1 MKYPGASAA
10 GTVLLIFSVALLTSL
25 ATAGAGRAVTLTDEA
40 GREIRVPDRSQR
52 IVSLAPSITE
62 ILFALGAG
70 SRVVGVT
77 QYSNYP
83 PEAERLPKVG
93 SYVNLSLE
101 KILALR
107 PDLVIGIRDGNPKA
121 VVDRLTDLAIPT
133 YIVDPTSLQGVITT
147 VRNIGRAVGHEQAAA
162 KIAGQM
168 ASRIREVERRVAG
181 IARPRVFYQIGV
193 EPIVSA
199 GQGTFPNILI
209 ETAGGKNVA
218 ADMAAYPQLNVEQ
231 VLVARPEII
240 IVTSMTRE
248 YDFERVKGFWGR
260 WPDLPAVAAE
270 RIYVVDSDLM
280 DRPSPRIAEGLE
292 TLARLIHPERFK

>member
-10 GTVLLIFSVALLTSL
+10 GTVVLIVSVALLASL
-25 ATAGAGRAVTLTDEA
+25 ATAGAVRAVTLTDEA
-40 GREIRVPDRSQR
+40 GREVRVPDRSER
-52 IVSLAPSITE
+52 LVSLAPSITE

-70 SRVVGVT
+70 ARVVGVT

-83 PEAERLPKVG
+83 PEAAGLPKVG

-107 PDLVIGIRDGNPKA
+107 PDVVIGIRDGNPKA
-121 VVDRLTDLAIPT
+121 VIDRLTELGVPC
-133 YIVDPTSLQGVITT
+133 YIVDPKSLQGVITT
-147 VRNIGRAVGHEQAAA
+147 VHNIGRAVGREQAAE

-181 IARPRVFYQIGV
+181 TARPRVFYQIGV
-193 EPIVSA
+193 EPVVSA

>member
-1 MKYPGASAA
+1 MTYRGVSAA
-10 GTVLLIFSVALLTSL
+10 GTLVLIVSVALLASL
-25 ATAGAGRAVTLTDEA
+25 ATAGAVRAVTLTDEA
-40 GREIRVPDRSQR
+40 GRQVRVPDRSER

-62 ILFALGAG
+62 ILFAIGAG
-70 SRVVGVT
+70 ARVVGVT

-83 PEAERLPKVG
+83 LEAARLPKVG

-121 VVDRLTDLAIPT
+121 VIDRLAELGVPC
-133 YIVDPTSLQGVITT
+133 YIVDPTSLDGVVTT
-147 VRNIGRAVGHEQAAA
+147 VRNIGRAVGREQAAYQ
-162 KIAGQM
+162 IAGQM
-168 ASRIREVERRVAG
+168 ASRIRDVERRVAG
-181 IARPRVFYQIGV
+181 LARPRVFYQIGV

-209 ETAGGKNVA
+209 DTAGGKNVA

-248 YDFERVKGFWGR
+248 YDFERVRGFWGR
-260 WPDLPAVAAE
+260 WPGLPAVAAA

-280 DRPSPRIAEGLE
+280 DRPSPRIVEGLE
-292 TLARLIHPERFK
+292 TLARLIHPQKFK

>member
-1 MKYPGASAA
+1 MNYLGASAA
-10 GTVLLIFSVALLTSL
+10 APLVRIVSVALLISL
-25 ATAGAGRAVTLTDEA
+25 AIAGSVRAVTLTDEA
-40 GREIRVPDRSQR
+40 GREVRVPEGSQR

-70 SRVVGVT
+70 PRVVGVT

-83 PEAERLPKVG
+83 PEAARLPKVG

-121 VVDRLTDLAIPT
+121 VIDRLAELGVPC
-133 YIVDPTSLQGVITT
+133 YIVDPTSLDGVITT
-147 VRNIGRAVGHEQAAA
+147 VGNIGRTVGREEAADQ
-162 KIAGQM
+162 IAGQM

-181 IARPRVFYQIGV
+181 LARPRVFYQIGV

-209 ETAGGKNVA
+209 EAAGGKNVA
-218 ADMAAYPQLNVEQ
+218 GAMAAYPQLNVEQ

-248 YDFERVKGFWGR
+248 YDFERVKSFWGR
-260 WPDLPAVAAE
+260 WPDLPAVAGA

-280 DRPSPRIAEGLE
+280 DRPSPRIVEGLE

>member
-10 GTVLLIFSVALLTSL
+10 GTVLLIVSVALLVSLPTTS
-25 ATAGAGRAVTLTDEA
+25 AVGALTLTDEA
-40 GREIRVPDRSQR
+40 GREVRVPDRSER

-62 ILFALGAG
+62 ILFAIGAG

-83 PEAERLPKVG
+83 PEAVRLPKVG

-121 VVDRLTDLAIPT
+121 VIDRLTELVVPC
-133 YIVDPTSLQGVITT
+133 YIVDPKSLQGVVTT
-147 VRNIGRAVGHEQAAA
+147 VRNIGRAVGREQAADQ
-162 KIAGQM
+162 IAGQM

-218 ADMAAYPQLNVEQ
+218 ADMAGYPQLNVEQ

-260 WPDLPAVAAE
+260 WPDLPAVAAA

-280 DRPSPRIAEGLE
+280 DRPSPRIVEGLE

>member
-1 MKYPGASAA
+1 MNYLGASAA
-10 GTVLLIFSVALLTSL
+10 APLVRIVSVALLISL
-25 ATAGAGRAVTLTDEA
+25 AIAGSVRAVTLTDEA
-40 GREIRVPDRSQR
+40 GREVRVPEGSQR

-70 SRVVGVT
+70 PRVVGVT

-83 PEAERLPKVG
+83 PEAARLPKVG

-121 VVDRLTDLAIPT
+121 VIDRLAELGVPC
-133 YIVDPTSLQGVITT
+133 YIVDPTSLDGVITT
-147 VRNIGRAVGHEQAAA
+147 VGNIGRTVGREEAADQ
-162 KIAGQM
+162 IAGQM

-181 IARPRVFYQIGV
+181 LARPRVFYQIGV

-209 ETAGGKNVA
+209 EAAGGKNVA
-218 ADMAAYPQLNVEQ
+218 GAMAAYPQLNVEQ

-248 YDFERVKGFWGR
+248 YDFERVKSFWGR
-260 WPDLPAVAAE
+260 WPDLPAVAAA

-280 DRPSPRIAEGLE
+280 DRPSPRIVDGLE

>member
-1 MKYPGASAA
+1 MI
-10 GTVLLIFSVALLTSL
+10 VSVALLAAL
-25 ATAGAGRAVTLTDEA
+25 ATAGAVGGVTLTDEA
-40 GREIRVPDRSQR
+40 GREVRVPDRSDR

-62 ILFALGAG
+62 ILFGLGAG
-70 SRVVGVT
+70 VRVVGVT

-83 PEAERLPKVG
+83 PEAARLPKVG

-121 VVDRLTDLAIPT
+121 VIDRLTDLGVPC
-133 YIVDPTSLQGVITT
+133 YIVDPQSLDGVVAT
-147 VRNIGRAVGHEQAAA
+147 VRNIGRAVGRDRAADQ
-162 KIAGQM
+162 IAGQM

-181 IARPRVFYQIGV
+181 LANPRVFYQIGV
-193 EPIVSA
+193 DPIVSA
-199 GQGTFPNILI
+199 GRGTFPDILI
-209 ETAGGKNVA
+209 EAAGGKNVA
-218 ADMAAYPQLNVEQ
+218 GAMGAYPQLNVEQ
-231 VLVARPEII
+231 VLVDRPEII
-240 IVTSMTRE
+240 IVTSMARE

-260 WPDLPAVAAE
+260 WPDLPAVAAR

-280 DRPSPRIAEGLE
+280 DRPSPRIVEGLE

>member
-1 MKYPGASAA
+1 
-10 GTVLLIFSVALLTSL
+10 V
-25 ATAGAGRAVTLTDEA
+25 RAVTLTDEA
-40 GREIRVPDRSQR
+40 GREVRVPEGSQR

-70 SRVVGVT
+70 PRVVGVT

-83 PEAERLPKVG
+83 PEAARLPKVG

-121 VVDRLTDLAIPT
+121 VIDRLAELGVPC
-133 YIVDPTSLQGVITT
+133 YIVDPTSLDGVITT
-147 VRNIGRAVGHEQAAA
+147 VGNIGRTVGREEAADQ
-162 KIAGQM
+162 IAGQM

-181 IARPRVFYQIGV
+181 LARPRVFYQIGV

-209 ETAGGKNVA
+209 EAAGGKNVA
-218 ADMAAYPQLNVEQ
+218 GAMAAYPQLNVEQ

-248 YDFERVKGFWGR
+248 YDFERVKSFWGR
-260 WPDLPAVAAE
+260 WPDLPAVAGA

-280 DRPSPRIAEGLE
+280 DRPSPRIVDGLE

>member
-1 MKYPGASAA
+1 MKYFGASAA
-10 GTVLLIFSVALLTSL
+10 GTLVLIVSGALLASI
-25 ATAGAGRAVTLTDEA
+25 ATAGAARAFTVTDEA
-40 GREIRVPDRSQR
+40 GREIRVPDDSQR
-52 IVSLAPSITE
+52 VVSLAPSITE
-62 ILFALGAG
+62 ILFTLGAG
-70 SRVVGVT
+70 PRVVGVT
-77 QYSNYP
+77 QHSNYP
-83 PEAERLPKVG
+83 PEAARLPKVG

-121 VVDRLTDLAIPT
+121 VIDRLADLGVPC
-133 YIVDPTSLQGVITT
+133 YVVDPKSLDGVITT
-147 VRNIGRAVGHEQAAA
+147 VRNIGRVVGRERAADQ
-162 KIAGQM
+162 IAGQM

-181 IARPRVFYQIGV
+181 LARPRVFYQIGV

-218 ADMAAYPQLNVEQ
+218 ADTAAYPQLNVEQ
-231 VLVARPEII
+231 VLVAQPEII

-260 WPDLPAVAAE
+260 WPGLPAVASA

-280 DRPSPRIAEGLE
+280 DRPSPRIVEGLE
-292 TLARLIHPERFK
+292 TLARLIHPQKFR

>member
-1 MKYPGASAA
+1 MNFPRAA
-10 GTVLLIFSVALLTSL
+10 GTVLRTLCVALV
-25 ATAGAGRAVTLTDEA
+25 AAVAMAGAVRAVALTDEA
-40 GREIRVPDRSQR
+40 GREVRVPDRSQR

-70 SRVVGVT
+70 GRVVGVT

-83 PEAERLPKVG
+83 AEAARLPKVG
-93 SYVNLSLE
+93 SYINLSLE

-121 VVDRLTDLAIPT
+121 IIDRLAELGVPC
-133 YIVDPTSLQGVITT
+133 YIVDPQSLDGVVTT
-147 VRNIGRAVGHEQAAA
+147 VRNIGRAVGREQAADQ
-162 KIAGQM
+162 IAAQM

-181 IARPRVFYQIGV
+181 LATPRVFYQIGV

-209 ETAGGKNVA
+209 ETAGGKNIA

-248 YDFERVKGFWGR
+248 YDFERVRAFWGR
-260 WPDLPAVAAE
+260 WPGLPAVAAA

-280 DRPSPRIAEGLE
+280 DRPSPRIVEGLE
-292 TLARLIHPERFK
+292 TLARLIHPQRFK

>member
-1 MKYPGASAA
+1 MKYPGTSAA
-10 GTVLLIFSVALLTSL
+10 ATVLLIVSVALAASL
-25 ATAGAGRAVTLTDEA
+25 ATAGAVALTDDA
-40 GREIRVPDRSQR
+40 GREVSVPDRSER

-70 SRVVGVT
+70 PRVVGVT

-83 PEAERLPKVG
+83 PEATRLPQVG

-121 VVDRLTDLAIPT
+121 VIDRLAELGVPC
-133 YIVDPTSLQGVITT
+133 YIVDPRSLDGVITT
-147 VRNIGRAVGHEQAAA
+147 VRHIGRAVGREQAAE

-168 ASRIREVERRVAG
+168 ASRIREVARRVAG
-181 IARPRVFYQIGV
+181 LARPRVFYQIGV

-260 WPDLPAVAAE
+260 WPDLPAVAAA

-280 DRPSPRIAEGLE
+280 DRPSPRIVEGLE
-292 TLARLIHPERFK
+292 TLAKLLHPERFK

>member
-1 MKYPGASAA
+1 MKQRQASAG
-10 GTVLLIFSVALLTSL
+10 GTVLLIASVALLVSL
-25 ATAGAGRAVTLTDEA
+25 ATAGAVRAVTLTDEA
-40 GREIRVPDRSQR
+40 GREVRVPDRSGR

-62 ILFALGAG
+62 ILFAIGAG
-70 SRVVGVT
+70 PRVVGVT

-83 PEAERLPKVG
+83 PEAARLPKVG

-121 VVDRLTDLAIPT
+121 VIDRLTELGVPC
-133 YIVDPTSLQGVITT
+133 YIVDPKSLDGVITT
-147 VRNIGRAVGHEQAAA
+147 VQNIGRAVGREPVAA

-168 ASRIREVERRVAG
+168 ASRIREVERGVAG

-209 ETAGGKNVA
+209 DTAGGKNVA

-248 YDFERVKGFWGR
+248 YDFERVKAFWGR
-260 WPDLPAVAAE
+260 WRDLPAVAAE

-280 DRPSPRIAEGLE
+280 DRPSPRIVEGLE
-292 TLARLIHPERFK
+292 TLARLIHPQKFK

>member
-1 MKYPGASAA
+1 MKHRQGSAG
-10 GTVLLIFSVALLTSL
+10 GTVLLIASVALLVSL
-25 ATAGAGRAVTLTDEA
+25 ATAGAVRAVTLTDEA
-40 GREIRVPDRSQR
+40 GREVRVPDRSGR

-62 ILFALGAG
+62 ILFAIGAG
-70 SRVVGVT
+70 PRVVGVT

-83 PEAERLPKVG
+83 PEAARLPKVG

-121 VVDRLTDLAIPT
+121 VIDRLTELGVPC
-133 YIVDPTSLQGVITT
+133 YIVDPKSLDGVITT
-147 VRNIGRAVGHEQAAA
+147 VQNIGRAVGREPVAA

-168 ASRIREVERRVAG
+168 ASRIREVERGVAG

-209 ETAGGKNVA
+209 DTAGGKNVA

-248 YDFERVKGFWGR
+248 YDFERVKAFWGR
-260 WPDLPAVAAE
+260 WRDLPAVAAE

-280 DRPSPRIAEGLE
+280 DRPSPRIVEGLE
-292 TLARLIHPERFK
+292 TLARLIHPQKFK

>member
-1 MKYPGASAA
+1 MKQRQASAG
-10 GTVLLIFSVALLTSL
+10 GTVLLIASVALLVSL
-25 ATAGAGRAVTLTDEA
+25 ATAGAVRAVTLTDEA
-40 GREIRVPDRSQR
+40 GREVRVPDRSGR

-62 ILFALGAG
+62 ILFAIGAG
-70 SRVVGVT
+70 PRVVGVT

-83 PEAERLPKVG
+83 PEAARLPKVG

-121 VVDRLTDLAIPT
+121 VIDRLTELGVPC
-133 YIVDPTSLQGVITT
+133 YIVDPKSLDGVITT
-147 VRNIGRAVGHEQAAA
+147 VQNIGRAVGREPVAA

-181 IARPRVFYQIGV
+181 TARPRVFYQIGV

-280 DRPSPRIAEGLE
+280 DRPSPRIVEGLE

>member
-1 MKYPGASAA
+1 MKYPGASAPR
-10 GTVLLIFSVALLTSL
+10 TVPLIVSVALLTSL
-25 ATAGAGRAVTLTDEA
+25 ATAGAVCAVTLTDEA
-40 GREIRVPDRSQR
+40 GREVRVPNRSDR

-62 ILFALGAG
+62 VLFALGAG
-70 SRVVGVT
+70 PRVVGVT
-77 QYSNYP
+77 QFSNYP
-83 PEAERLPKVG
+83 PEATRLPKVG
-93 SYVNLSLE
+93 SYVNLSIE

-121 VVDRLTDLAIPT
+121 VVDRLTELGVPC
-133 YIVDPTSLQGVITT
+133 YIVDPKSLQGVITT
-147 VRNIGRAVGHEQAAA
+147 VRNIGRAVGREEAAA

-181 IARPRVFYQIGV
+181 LARPRVFYQIGV

-231 VLVARPEII
+231 VLVARPEVII
-240 IVTSMTRE
+240 LTSMTRE

-260 WPDLPAVAAE
+260 WPGLPAVTAA

-280 DRPSPRIAEGLE
+280 DRPSPRIVEGLE
-292 TLARLIHPERFK
+292 ILARLIHPGRFN

>member
-1 MKYPGASAA
+1 M
-10 GTVLLIFSVALLTSL
+10 
-25 ATAGAGRAVTLTDEA
+25 
-40 GREIRVPDRSQR
+40 PDRMER

-70 SRVVGVT
+70 PRVVGVT

-83 PEAERLPKVG
+83 PEATRLPQVG

-107 PDLVIGIRDGNPKA
+107 PDLAIGIRDGNPKA
-121 VVDRLTDLAIPT
+121 VIDRLTELGVPC
-133 YIVDPTSLQGVITT
+133 YVVNPKSLQGVIAS
-147 VRNIGRAVGHEQAAA
+147 VRNIGRAVGRESAAE

-168 ASRIREVERRVAG
+168 ASRIREVERRVTG

-218 ADMAAYPQLNVEQ
+218 AHMAAYPQLNVEQ
-231 VLVARPEII
+231 VLVARPEVI

-248 YDFERVKGFWGR
+248 YDFERVKGFWAR
-260 WPDLPAVAAE
+260 WSDLPAVAAE

-280 DRPSPRIAEGLE
+280 DRPSPRIVDGLE
-292 TLARLIHPERFK
+292 TLARLLHPQKFK

>member
-1 MKYPGASAA
+1 MA
-10 GTVLLIFSVALLTSL
+10 TV
-25 ATAGAGRAVTLTDEA
+25 
-40 GREIRVPDRSQR
+40 Q
-52 IVSLAPSITE
+52 
-62 ILFALGAG
+62 
-70 SRVVGVT
+70 
-77 QYSNYP
+77 
-83 PEAERLPKVG
+83 
-93 SYVNLSLE
+93 
-101 KILALR
+101 
-107 PDLVIGIRDGNPKA
+107 
-121 VVDRLTDLAIPT
+121 
-133 YIVDPTSLQGVITT
+133 
-147 VRNIGRAVGHEQAAA
+147 NIGRAVGREPTAAQ
-162 KIAGQM
+162 IAGQM

-248 YDFERVKGFWGR
+248 YDFERVKGFWER
-260 WPDLPAVAAE
+260 WRDLPAVAAE
-270 RIYVVDSDLM
+270 RIYVVDSDRM
-280 DRPSPRIAEGLE
+280 DRPSPRIVEGLE

>member
-10 GTVLLIFSVALLTSL
+10 GTVLLIVSVALLVSL
-25 ATAGAGRAVTLTDEA
+25 PTTRAVCALTLTDEA
-40 GREIRVPDRSQR
+40 GREVRVPDRSER

-62 ILFALGAG
+62 ILFAIGAG

-83 PEAERLPKVG
+83 PEAVRLPKVG

-121 VVDRLTDLAIPT
+121 VIDRLTELVVPC
-133 YIVDPTSLQGVITT
+133 YIVDPKSLQGVVTT
-147 VRNIGRAVGHEQAAA
+147 VRNIGRAVGREQAADQ
-162 KIAGQM
+162 IAGQM

-218 ADMAAYPQLNVEQ
+218 ADMAGYPQLNVEQ

-260 WPDLPAVAAE
+260 WPDLPAVAAA

-280 DRPSPRIAEGLE
+280 DRPSPRIVEGLE